1 MKSRSLLLAAMLAV
15 AAPAFAAPAFAADAT
30 TTVPTDEEVLAQLK
44 DLQKEVGPAKRDWI
58 KEELE
63 LTPEEGSKFWP
74 VYDAHQ
80 AALEA
85 LNKRRVDNILAYSRV
100 WNAGHIEAVPADK
113 LVNEAIAIER
123 AESELMQSTYEKLK
137 GSITPV
143 KLVRY
148 LQIESKLRAF
158 VRVKQA
164 AEVPLAQ

>member
-1 MKSRSLLLAAMLAV
+1 MKSRSLLLVAMLAFAV
-15 AAPAFAAPAFAADAT
+15 PAFAEEAKS
-30 TTVPTDEEVLAQLK
+30 TVPTDEEVLAQLK

-58 KEELE
+58 KTELE
-63 LTPEEGSKFWP
+63 LTPEEEAKFWP

-80 AALEA
+80 AALET

-113 LVNEAIAIER
+113 MVNEAIAIER
-123 AESELMQSTYEKLK
+123 AESELMQSTYDKLK
-137 GSITPV
+137 GSVTPV

-164 AEVPLAQ
+164 AEVPLAE

>member
-1 MKSRSLLLAAMLAV
+1 MKPRSLLLVAMLAL
-15 AAPAFAAPAFAADAT
+15 ASPAFAEEAKPA
-30 TTVPTDEEVLAQLK
+30 VPTDEEVLAQLK
-44 DLQKEVGPAKRDWI
+44 DLQKEVGPAKRDWV

-63 LTPEEGSKFWP
+63 LTPEEDAKFWP

-80 AALEA
+80 TALEA

-113 LVNEAIAIER
+113 MVKEAIAIER
-123 AESELMQSTYEKLK
+123 AESDLMQSTYDKLK

-164 AEVPLAQ
+164 AEVPLAE